1 MKRCRGALVILVAA
15 WWLAAPAY
23 ALWSSSA
30 TGTATAKSA
39 TLDPPSGLGAACY
52 GGVGGLLTTQVRLT
66 WTASATASLGPVV
79 YEVQWGT
86 SLASITPGGTTTALS
101 YDTGALAGSLFGTT
115 YYFAVRSRFGDLW
128 LSSNSNSVQ
137 KSIGLASCSG

>member
-23 ALWSSSA
+23 AVWSSSA

-39 TLDPPSGLGAACY
+39 TLDPPSGLTASC
-52 GGVGGLLTTQVRLT
+52 GGGIGGLLATEVRLT
-66 WTASATASLGPVV
+66 WTASPTASLGPVL

-86 SLASITPGGTTTALS
+86 SSGSYTSSRTTTALS
-101 YDTGALAGSLFGTT
+101 YDTGQLSGSTLGTT
-115 YYFAVRSRFGDLW
+115 YYFAVRSTFGALW
-128 LSSNSNSVQ
+128 LSSNSNEVTKRISLL
-137 KSIGLASCSG
+137 GCS